1 MSSFRTRSRVL
12 RRAATP
18 LTAAALVLGVSAAV
32 TTPAAASGT
41 YHGGAYVNGFGS
53 MTDGDWNNEGVVN
66 VSTHRNSNVAC
77 LWQTVLWADGYMSAS
92 DIDGIFG
99 DQTHAA
105 TVRWQ
110 RDRGLVADGS
120 AGRNTWTKA
129 GQRLNNSNPERSPD
143 GFWYGG
149 YGGKNTSFMV
159 RSSSAGNWGF
169 AEPGSSI
176 RWATYNTR
184 TCS

>member
-1 MSSFRTRSRVL
+1 MSSSRPRSRVL
-12 RRAATP
+12 RGAATP
-18 LTAAALVLGVSAAV
+18 FTAAALVLGISAV
-32 TTPAAASGT
+32 LTTPAAASGT
-41 YHGGAYVNGFGS
+41 YHGGAYVNGSGS
-53 MTDGDWNNEGVVN
+53 LTDDWNNEGVVN

-77 LWQTVLWADGYMSAS
+77 LWQTVLWADGYLSAS
-92 DIDGIFG
+92 DVDGIFG

-129 GQRLNNSNPERSPD
+129 GQRLNNSNTGTSPD

-149 YGGKNTSFMV
+149 YAGRNTSFMV
-159 RSSSAGNWGF
+159 RRSSAGNVGF
-169 AEPGSSI
+169 AGADAVV
-176 RWATYNTR
+176 RWASYNTR